1 MKAVVVYESHWGNTG
16 AIARE
21 IAEGLGSGARALT
34 TSEASEAAL
43 ADVDLIV
50 AGAPLMGFTLPT
62 DAMRRSMVTTDA
74 PIPPDTS
81 QPSMRSW
88 LAGLGAGH
96 GRSAAFETRIRWSP
110 GGATSTIE
118 RGLEKAGYP
127 PAAKAAK
134 FVVTGKYGPLKDG
147 ERERARAWGAELAR
161 SIGG

>member
-21 IAEGLGSGARALT
+21 IAEGLGPGARALT
-34 TSEASEAAL
+34 TSEASGDVV
-43 ADVDLIV
+43 ADADLIV

-62 DAMRRSMVTTDA
+62 EAMHRSMVTNDA
-74 PIPPDTS
+74 PFPPDMS

-88 LAGLGAGH
+88 LEGLRPGH

-110 GGATSTIE
+110 GGAAPTIE
-118 RGLEKAGYP
+118 RSLEKAGYRP
-127 PAAKAAK
+127 VAKAAK
-134 FVVTGKYGPLKDG
+134 FVVKGKYGPLKDG

-161 SIGG
+161 SIEK